1 MNIKMTAVALA
12 IIATSSAAFAADDFV
27 DYTNVPSAKTRAEVR
42 AELNQPSVRTA
53 AQSPEF
59 VEVTPIAG
67 GKTRAEVRAE
77 LDSAHAQGLAGRQ
90 SEFVEFTQVA
100 STRTREEVREEAL
113 QAAKASRAVPQRNG
127 G

>member
-1 MNIKMTAVALA
+1 MNIKMTTVALA

-27 DYTNVPSAKTRAEVR
+27 DYTNVPSARTRAEVR
-42 AELNQPSVRTA
+42 AELDQPFARSP

-59 VEVTPIAG
+59 VEVTQVAG

-77 LDSAHAQGLAGRQ
+77 LDAAYAQGLVGQQ
-90 SEFVEFTQVA
+90 SEFVEFTRVA
-100 STRTREEVREEAL
+100 STRTRDEVREEAL
-113 QAAKASRAVPQRNG
+113 QQAKAGRAVAVRNG

>member
-12 IIATSSAAFAADDFV
+12 IIATSTAAFAADDFV
-27 DYTNVPSAKTRAEVR
+27 DYTNVPSARTRAEVR
-42 AELNQPSVRTA
+42 AELDQPFARNA

-59 VEVTPIAG
+59 VEFKQAAG

-77 LDSAHAQGLAGRQ
+77 LDAAYAQGLTGRQ

-100 STRTREEVREEAL
+100 STRTREEVRDEAIQAARASRPAL
-113 QAAKASRAVPQRNG
+113 QRIG

>member
-12 IIATSSAAFAADDFV
+12 IIATSTVAFAADDFV
-27 DYTNVPSAKTRAEVR
+27 DYTNVPSSSTRAEVR
-42 AELNQPSVRTA
+42 AELNNPA
-53 AQSPEF
+53 ARSAMQSAEF
-59 VEVTPIAG
+59 VEFTQVAG

-77 LDSAHAQGLAGRQ
+77 LDSAYAQGLAGRQ

-100 STRTREEVREEAL
+100 STRTREDVRNEAV
-113 QAAKASRAVPQRNG
+113 QAAKASRSAIQRVG